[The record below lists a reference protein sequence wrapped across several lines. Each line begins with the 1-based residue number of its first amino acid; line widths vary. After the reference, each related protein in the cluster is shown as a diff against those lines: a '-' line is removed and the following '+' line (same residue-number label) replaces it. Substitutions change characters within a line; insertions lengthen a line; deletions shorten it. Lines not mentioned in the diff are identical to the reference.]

1 LDGASRGETSPDIAN
16 AAAAAA
22 DHEVVQHQD
31 RLYENIS
38 IKENFEDF
46 NARKMKKRSKCQKLL
61 EKFLMSNIT
70 TVFISI
76 ITIIVLYADDFRII
90 AVVRDE
96 DMYIDILLICSIIVF
111 VMELIISTYALPG
124 YPWSFFFWLDV
135 ISILSMPMDIY
146 VVMEYFSGQS
156 DDLIFQTDDASNV
169 ARVGR
174 ASRVGTKAGRY
185 IKLVKLIKI
194 IKVSK
199 FFSQA

>member
-16 AAAAAA
+16 AAAAAD

>member
-1 LDGASRGETSPDIAN
+1 
-16 AAAAAA
+16 
-22 DHEVVQHQD
+22 
-31 RLYENIS
+31 
-38 IKENFEDF
+38 
-46 NARKMKKRSKCQKLL
+46 
-61 EKFLMSNIT
+61 MSNIT
-70 TVFISI
+70 TAFISI
-76 ITIIVLYADDFRII
+76 ITIIVLYVDDFRII
-90 AVVRDE
+90 TVVRDE
-96 DMYIDILLICSIIVF
+96 DIHIDLLLIFCIIVF
-111 VMELIISTYALPG
+111 IMELIISTYALPG
-124 YPWSFFFWLDV
+124 YTWSFFFWLDV

-146 VVMEYFSGQS
+146 FVMEYFSGQS